1 MGDMRT
7 LDFDDLLAAFDIP
20 DMVDPKPVF
29 ESVQV
34 DHEGRLRITQDE
46 PQSTQDVGFCVIV
59 KNTRNKDNKGHLDS
73 HTHFKGNRNGHHD
86 GCLSTVPSV
95 NNDHNKAKRR
105 HSNDSGPMAPM
116 NTSQVLYKYNPIS
129 SAEEFEDEEIHVDI
143 KERPL
148 DQNNNGPVDV
158 DFPIVSKD
166 VTQQE
171 ELKDSVPE
179 RQELSKTNEP
189 SKPDKL
195 PSCTAA
201 ITALSAKQA
210 SIENY
215 GTDDSLQSKNEPLLV
230 SSQEDD
236 SCATPKRIDISEPSQ
251 SMLLTKLQDSPSSTT
266 SDSSSKRLPASVTED
281 TIPVIPKVHIKTIKT
296 KTGQIKHTLTR
307 IPSEGIT
314 NNQGFREAKC
324 AIFTSPRHTVP
335 TTEAEIAAE
344 FVNEVTKQMTMKPVA
359 TAFLPASAVKT
370 AGSQFINLK
379 LANNTTVKATV
390 IPASSIHS
398 TNGAILKAAN
408 AIQQQGVMV
417 PTSNLLNTK
426 MPKNVHLGNLNLFQ
440 QTMAPPALSK
450 VQVFESS
457 QNSVVD
463 AFNKVLS
470 SINPVPIYV
479 PDLSPP
485 SSACITL
492 PSHGYK
498 CLECGD
504 SFALERSL
512 AQHYGRRSVRI
523 DVTCNQCTKSLVFY
537 NKCSLLSHAR
547 SHKDKGMLMQCS
559 HLILKPIPADQ
570 MVITTCP
577 ASVHRTNSTS
587 NCQTSCNGP
596 QHMLCTLMT
605 EDERSKVDEQNLICW
620 ECNEMFQDVS
630 SLSVHYQQESNGQK
644 TCSACQMVLP
654 NQCSFLS
661 HQRFHKHKSPFIC
674 PECGADCQSA
684 HDQLHHVTKTCLHYT
699 RRNGY
704 RCGHCSVILT
714 DASTLKS
721 HIQSTHCEIF
731 YKCSICPMAFK
742 SAPGT
747 HSHSYAQHPGVK
759 AGEPKLIYKCAMCDT
774 VFTLQSLLYTHL
786 EQHVST
792 HRVPVFK
799 CPDCSIFYTQKQLML
814 DHIKTTHGNLKTVE
828 GPSNLGIS
836 LPLCTR
842 SINSN
847 STCSNPNNIKDSG
860 NENCHIRE
868 FKGTLG
874 YTCRGCNTDFLCRE
888 TYVGHMKKEHG
899 KIIKK
904 HPCHH
909 CEKSFCSVH
918 SLCRHKRLK
927 HKKWYCYCYKKYFLH
942 LNCLSLKCFYLQTS
956 TKRKTEHNKTSAA
969 ENCKSPDSQPLKKLK
984 VNIPKVQKCAVCG
997 FNTENIT
1004 IFHEHIPQHKSN
1016 GSSYQCKECGLC
1028 YTSPRS
1034 LSRHL
1039 FIVHRLKEPHVHGH
1053 RHVIGS
1059 DESQRE
1065 NQLHNAD
1072 ENEDGAPNTRCK
1084 VYAHSFN
1091 AANVH

>member
-1 MGDMRT
+1 
-7 LDFDDLLAAFDIP
+7 
-20 DMVDPKPVF
+20 
-29 ESVQV
+29 
-34 DHEGRLRITQDE
+34 
-46 PQSTQDVGFCVIV
+46 
-59 KNTRNKDNKGHLDS
+59 
-73 HTHFKGNRNGHHD
+73 
-86 GCLSTVPSV
+86 
-95 NNDHNKAKRR
+95 
-105 HSNDSGPMAPM
+105 
-116 NTSQVLYKYNPIS
+116 
-129 SAEEFEDEEIHVDI
+129 
-143 KERPL
+143 
-148 DQNNNGPVDV
+148 
-158 DFPIVSKD
+158 
-166 VTQQE
+166 
-171 ELKDSVPE
+171 
-179 RQELSKTNEP
+179 
-189 SKPDKL
+189 
-195 PSCTAA
+195 
-201 ITALSAKQA
+201 
-210 SIENY
+210 
-215 GTDDSLQSKNEPLLV
+215 
-230 SSQEDD
+230 
-236 SCATPKRIDISEPSQ
+236 
-251 SMLLTKLQDSPSSTT
+251 
-266 SDSSSKRLPASVTED
+266 
-281 TIPVIPKVHIKTIKT
+281 
-296 KTGQIKHTLTR
+296 
-307 IPSEGIT
+307 
-314 NNQGFREAKC
+314 
-324 AIFTSPRHTVP
+324 
-335 TTEAEIAAE
+335 
-344 FVNEVTKQMTMKPVA
+344 
-359 TAFLPASAVKT
+359 
-370 AGSQFINLK
+370 
-379 LANNTTVKATV
+379 
-390 IPASSIHS
+390 
-398 TNGAILKAAN
+398 
-408 AIQQQGVMV
+408 
-417 PTSNLLNTK
+417 
-426 MPKNVHLGNLNLFQ
+426 
-440 QTMAPPALSK
+440 
-450 VQVFESS
+450 
-457 QNSVVD
+457 
-463 AFNKVLS
+463 
-470 SINPVPIYV
+470 
-479 PDLSPP
+479 
-485 SSACITL
+485 
-492 PSHGYK
+492 
-498 CLECGD
+498 
-504 SFALERSL
+504 
-512 AQHYGRRSVRI
+512 
-523 DVTCNQCTKSLVFY
+523 
-537 NKCSLLSHAR
+537 
-547 SHKDKGMLMQCS
+547 
-559 HLILKPIPADQ
+559 

-577 ASVHRTNSTS
+577 AS
-587 NCQTSCNGP
+587 
-596 QHMLCTLMT
+596 
-605 EDERSKVDEQNLICW
+605 
-620 ECNEMFQDVS
+620 
-630 SLSVHYQQESNGQK
+630 
-644 TCSACQMVLP
+644 
-654 NQCSFLS
+654 
-661 HQRFHKHKSPFIC
+661 
-674 PECGADCQSA
+674 
-684 HDQLHHVTKTCLHYT
+684 LHHVTKTCLHYT

-860 NENCHIRE
+860 NENCHIRSDKDLPRSKTANWNSRE

-927 HKKWYCYCYKKYFLH
+927 HKVFTCLQCPQHIELMHSDHKK
-942 LNCLSLKCFYLQTS
+942 
-956 TKRKTEHNKTSAA
+956 KTVRTNIMETAPAK
-969 ENCKSPDSQPLKKLK
+969 EMVLLFPDSQPLKKLK

-1084 VYAHSFN
+1084 VCGREFETEAILNTHMRTHGMAFIKAKASRLR
-1091 AANVH
+1091 AERR